1 MRRGCMHPPIL
12 IAGGVVT
19 RSVGHPASL
28 PWLRIPVTAGRRA
41 FALLLALVAA
51 PAAAQ
56 PVTALA
62 GSASPRGLGVT
73 PEALQAIR
81 PGMSEA
87 EVVATIGRPGV
98 RGVGR
103 DGQPS
108 GAIRWTTPDG
118 KGSLSVG
125 FVDDRAVMATEY
137 GLYPP
142 AQGTPVSRAQ
152 ADSIQ
157 VGMTMERVEQI
168 LGSRGEY
175 HGFQQLD
182 LVSHKYIW
190 HALSPGPVI
199 LLISFREGR
208 VNGPVHGKNSLR

>member
-1 MRRGCMHPPIL
+1 MRRGCMHPPIM
-12 IAGGVVT
+12 AGGVVT
-19 RSVGHPASL
+19 RSAGHPASL
-28 PWLRIPVTAGRRA
+28 PWLRIPVTAGKRA

-56 PVTALA
+56 PVTAPA
-62 GSASPRGLGVT
+62 DSASPRELGVT

-87 EVVATIGRPGV
+87 EVVAIIGHPGV
-98 RGVGR
+98 QGVGR

-125 FVDDRAVMATEY
+125 FVDDRAIMAIEY

-157 VGMTMERVEQI
+157 PGMTRERVEQI

-175 HGFQQLD
+175 HGFQD
-182 LVSHKYIW
+182 WGDFVSHKYIW
-190 HALSPGPVI
+190 HALSPGPVV
-199 LLISFREGR
+199 LLISFSEGR
-208 VNGPVHGKNSLR
+208 VNGPVHGRNDLR